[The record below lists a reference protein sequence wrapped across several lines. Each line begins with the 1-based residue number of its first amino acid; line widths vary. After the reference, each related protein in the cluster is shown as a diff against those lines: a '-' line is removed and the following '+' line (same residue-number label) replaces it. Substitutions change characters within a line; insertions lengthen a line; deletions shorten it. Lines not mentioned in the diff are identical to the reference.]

1 MVRGKNISTC
11 EWSVEKMPK
20 CKWSIEKNAHLWMV
34 RGKTFPPVSGLWK
47 NVISGWFV
55 EKNAHLWMVRGKNIS
70 TCEWSVEKMLICEWS
85 VEKMLTCEWSLE
97 KKNPT
102 GNGPWKNAHLW
113 MAVGKKNSS
122 IICTLTFPDQCI
134 KVGSFKD
141 YAKSGQIFVVAVW
154 LDSIAVSVFAV
165 ILVDIDKHC
174 ISSWDDQACLGLI
187 VWEISWS
194 FNFRCSDCFLKSYW
208 LLVVIGYREV
218 LTLQETA
225 VRLPKEFPHCS
236 RILCF
241 PYFRY
246 CHNVLP
252 FSRYLYSI

>member
-1 MVRGKNISTC
+1 MVYRN
-11 EWSVEKMPK
+11 K
-20 CKWSIEKNAHLWMV
+20 C
-34 RGKTFPPVSGLWK
+34 PPVNGPW
-47 NVISGWFV
+47 
-55 EKNAHLWMVRGKNIS
+55 
-70 TCEWSVEKMLICEWS
+70 KMLICEWS
-85 VEKMLTCEWSLE
+85 LDKQSYLWIVHWKKCSPANGPWKKMPTCELSVEE
-97 KKNPT
+97 KKPT
-102 GNGPWKNAHLW
+102 GNGPWKNVHFW
-113 MAVGKKNSS
+113 MVNGKNSS
-122 IICTLTFPDQCI
+122 SITCTLTFPDQCI

-218 LTLQETA
+218 LTLQAAA
-225 VRLPKEFPHCS
+225 VRLPKESPHCS
-236 RILCF
+236 RILSF
-241 PYFRY
+241 PKDM
-246 CHNVLP
+246 
-252 FSRYLYSI
+252 SIF